1 MWKQWCYFY
10 AKIYSETL
18 YWLFF
23 LFQLSGKS
31 RFSRF
36 PHAKKF
42 YNIGYREREWV
53 SNWHRLLWRRHLL
66 LFSDE
71 QLNKTKQRSQICSKE
86 FSGHQ
91 SVCKPLILVS
101 SATFFSLEIVLYPT
115 FSLWCTPSYTD
126 RIVSQP
132 IFKSFADKKLQN
144 LQLYLSTFATK

>member
-1 MWKQWCYFY
+1 MQKYTLKLFIDYFSCFSLVESLDFLDFLMQKSFITL
-10 AKIYSETL
+10 ATGRKSEL
-18 YWLFF
+18 
-23 LFQLSGKS
+23 
-31 RFSRF
+31 
-36 PHAKKF
+36 A
-42 YNIGYREREWV
+42 IGIASCEGV
-53 SNWHRLLWRRHLL
+53 MI

-115 FSLWCTPSYTD
+115 FSLWCIPSYTD
-126 RIVSQP
+126 LIVSQP
-132 IFKSFADKKLQN
+132 IIKSFTDKKLQN

>member
-1 MWKQWCYFY
+1 MQKYTLKLFIDYFSCFSLVESLDFLDFLMQKSFITL
-10 AKIYSETL
+10 ATGRESEL
-18 YWLFF
+18 
-23 LFQLSGKS
+23 
-31 RFSRF
+31 
-36 PHAKKF
+36 A
-42 YNIGYREREWV
+42 IGIASCEGV
-53 SNWHRLLWRRHLL
+53 MI

-115 FSLWCTPSYTD
+115 FSLWCIPSYTD

-132 IFKSFADKKLQN
+132 IFASFTDKK
-144 LQLYLSTFATK
+144 SV

>member
-1 MWKQWCYFY
+1 MQKYTLKLFIDYFSCFSLVESLDFLDFLMQKSFITL
-10 AKIYSETL
+10 ATGRKSEL
-18 YWLFF
+18 
-23 LFQLSGKS
+23 
-31 RFSRF
+31 
-36 PHAKKF
+36 A
-42 YNIGYREREWV
+42 IGIASCEGV
-53 SNWHRLLWRRHLL
+53 MI

-115 FSLWCTPSYTD
+115 FSLWCIPSYTD

-132 IFKSFADKKLQN
+132 IFKSFTDKKLQN

>member
-1 MWKQWCYFY
+1 MQKYTLKLFIDYFSCFSLVESLDFLDFLMQKSFITL
-10 AKIYSETL
+10 ATGRKSEL
-18 YWLFF
+18 
-23 LFQLSGKS
+23 
-31 RFSRF
+31 
-36 PHAKKF
+36 A
-42 YNIGYREREWV
+42 IGIASCEGV
-53 SNWHRLLWRRHLL
+53 MI

-101 SATFFSLEIVLYPT
+101 FCHFFSLEIVLYPT

-132 IFKSFADKKLQN
+132 IFTSFTDKKLQN